1 MFLMFDELTS
11 KELLHNNFVDWLAD
25 QFNIQIPILRQLP
38 DVCIV
43 ELL

>member
-1 MFLMFDELTS
+1 MFDELTS
-11 KELLHNNFVDWLAD
+11 KKLLHNNRVDRLAD
-25 QFNIQIPILRQLP
+25 QFNIQIPILHQRP